1 MKKPDEM
8 DKTGEEC
15 WFNRFFRLSIMLKFK
30 FSKVMIGFTEDDPF
44 KVQDKR
50 VPEPSVSVQAPRGE
64 GEDAIWGTLVAIFTS
79 PAHCCP
85 QTEDCH
91 FMELHR
97 GL

>member
-1 MKKPDEM
+1 MIDYNWLKAEYMKKPEEM

-50 VPEPSVSVQAPRGE
+50 VPEPSVSVQAPRGK
-64 GEDAIWGTLVAIFTS
+64 GEDGIWGTMVTVHFLCSMLS
-79 PAHCCP
+79 PN
-85 QTEDCH
+85 
-91 FMELHR
+91 
-97 GL
+97 